1 MEILVDFMK
10 FVESLMRSGWIAVLG
25 DNDATLQYYNTLCRE
40 LEPGDCV
47 KVSIVLPDGSLL
59 TYPFVRKSTKLQAM
73 LRASDNDFEK
83 LMFIEVRGDG
93 GKMMEVTVFLT
104 PDTSRVHDFAESIYR
119 SLLMQLER
127 VKMELVA
134 RNLPR
139 M

>member
-1 MEILVDFMK
+1 MLEAILAVL
-10 FVESLMRSGWIAVLG
+10 ESLLRSGWVAVLG
-25 DNDATLQYYNTLCRE
+25 DNDAALQYYDALCKQ

-59 TYPFVRKSTKLQAM
+59 TYAFVRKSTKLKTM

-93 GKMMEVTVFLT
+93 SRLTKVTVILV
-104 PDTSRVHDFAESIYR
+104 PDTSRVHDFAESIYKG
-119 SLLMQLER
+119 LLTQLER

-134 RNLPR
+134 RNLPH